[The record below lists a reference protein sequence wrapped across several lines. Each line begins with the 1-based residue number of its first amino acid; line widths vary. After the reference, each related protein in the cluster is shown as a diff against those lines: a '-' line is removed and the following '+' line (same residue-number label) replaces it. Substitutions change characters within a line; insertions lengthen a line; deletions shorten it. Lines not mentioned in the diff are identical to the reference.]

1 MTTYPTVHIIG
12 AGLAGS
18 EAAWQLARRGVP
30 VQLYEMRPER
40 TTPAHQGRDC
50 AELVCSNSLR
60 SDDPERNAVGLL
72 HQEMR
77 QLESLVMQSAEANR
91 LPAGG
96 ALAVDRAGFSGWITH
111 VLENHPR
118 ITLIRSEL
126 SEPPK
131 DGLTLIATGPLT
143 SPALTGWLEGVL
155 GPHLFFYDAMAP
167 IISLESIDFS
177 KCWKQS
183 RYNKG
188 GDDYINC
195 PLDQVQYE
203 AFVSALLTGEQV
215 PLRSFERIEA
225 ASGPTNSQAAEASH
239 KVPYF
244 EGCLPIEIMA
254 ARGQDTL
261 RYGPMKPVGL
271 SNPHQGGQ
279 RSHAVVQLRQDNISA
294 TLWNMV
300 GFQTKL
306 TWPEQKRIFRTIP
319 GLEQAEFL
327 RLGAIHRNT
336 FIDSPRLLDQH
347 LRLKSRPEL
356 FFAGQITGVE
366 GYVESAASGILAGFF
381 LAEWVQRGS
390 LPAVPPPTTAHGALL
405 AHVTSD
411 AVGPFQPMNINFG
424 LFPELGQRVRK
435 AARKTALSQR
445 AQKNFQSWI
454 MKSYLDKISF
464 L

>member
-1 MTTYPTVHIIG
+1 MPHPTIHIIG

-18 EAAWQLARRGVP
+18 EAAWQLARRDIQVR
-30 VQLYEMRPER
+30 LYEMRPEQ
-40 TTPAHQGRDC
+40 TTPAHQSSDC

-60 SDDPERNAVGLL
+60 SDDPENNAVGLL

-77 QLESLVMQSAEANR
+77 HLQSLVMQSADKHR

-96 ALAVDRAGFSGWITH
+96 ALAVDRKEFSAWITK
-111 VLENHPR
+111 VLENHPY
-118 ITLIRSEL
+118 ITMMRSEL
-126 SEPPK
+126 TEPPD
-131 DGLTLIATGPLT
+131 DGVTLIATGPLT
-143 SPALTGWLEGVL
+143 SAPMADWLESLL
-155 GPHLFFYDAMAP
+155 GPHLSFYDALAP

-195 PLDQVQYE
+195 PMDQPQYE
-203 AFVSALLTGEQV
+203 AFITALLAGEQT
-215 PLRSFERIEA
+215 PLRSFEKIA
-225 ASGPTNSQAAEASH
+225 TISASQTLPSKAQQES
-239 KVPYF
+239 YF

-254 ARGQDTL
+254 GRGRETL

-271 SNPHQGGQ
+271 YNPHQGGK
-279 RSHAVVQLRQDNISA
+279 SPHAVLQLRQDNQLG

-336 FIDSPRLLDQH
+336 FINSPQLLDQH
-347 LRLKSRPEL
+347 LRLKKRPNL

-366 GYVESAASGILAGFF
+366 GYVESAASGLLAGIF
-381 LAEWVQRGS
+381 LAELATSGH
-390 LPAVPPPTTAHGALL
+390 LPAIPPPTTAHGALL
-405 AHVTSD
+405 NHVTS
-411 AVGPFQPMNINFG
+411 AAIGKTFQPMNINFG
-424 LFPELGQRVRK
+424 LFPELAQRTHKKERK
-435 AARKTALSQR
+435 IALSHR
-445 AQKNFQSWI
+445 AINDLQQWTMRKPS
-454 MKSYLDKISF
+454 
-464 L
+464 